1 MSPSHSEIYLSSI
14 LIPSS
19 NIGNSLSRNKAFV
32 KQTHLHIASYTLH
45 ILSYTFYLTRCIL
58 HIASYTLH
66 STICILCIV
75 SYMVPLTHC
84 KNLLNLCFRNLGK
97 VYRRNL
103 SNMNWKIHQNN
114 KRNLSNIEISQL
126 QKTYYKSPYNW
137 IKSSVSSIVSV
148 TLPSNK

>member
-1 MSPSHSEIYLSSI
+1 MQTDMSPSHSEIYLSSI

-66 STICILCIV
+66 
-75 SYMVPLTHC
+75 LTHC
-84 KNLLNLCFRNLGK
+84 ILHIVTWFWSTFQEMYFGPFHTGNNCPCDICAGYKIQNSPNQLTLELLLWLCFPFL
-97 VYRRNL
+97 L
-103 SNMNWKIHQNN
+103 M
-114 KRNLSNIEISQL
+114 
-126 QKTYYKSPYNW
+126 
-137 IKSSVSSIVSV
+137 
-148 TLPSNK
+148 